1 MREDIVII
9 GGGLAGS
16 EAAWQ
21 AANRGAKVTL
31 YEMRPKEQTAAHKT
45 GYLAELV
52 CSNSLGSGELQSAPG
67 LLKEEMRRL
76 GSLIIKVANDV
87 RVPAG
92 AALAVDRD
100 LFAQKITQAL
110 EGHPNIRILRE
121 PVSEVPPDCLAI
133 VATGP
138 LTSDSLAAH
147 LKRLTNA
154 THLYFYDA
162 ISPIV
167 DADSIDMSKVF
178 KASRYN
184 KGAADYLNCPMTE
197 AEYDAFHQALLAAEK
212 VVPKE
217 FEKIPYFEGCIPI
230 EVMAERGRDT
240 MMFGPMK
247 PVGLVDPRTN
257 TRPYAVVQLRMENR
271 HGTCYNL
278 VGFQTKL
285 TYGAQKR
292 VFRMIPGLENAE
304 FLRYGSVHRNTFVN
318 APTLLRDTL
327 QLKSAGRH
335 QRRPRPAGPK
345 ARGPAGDDLAR
356 RAAQVHHD
364 QRLAALSA
372 DEHQLRPLSASPH
385 PHPRQAGAATPGRTA
400 RLGGLCRMDAA
411 VRSFLTYL
419 QVERGASPHTL
430 RNYEGD
436 LRQFLAFLQTAHKG
450 SLPAPTV
457 VDAYVVRGFLA
468 ARAGLGDAKSSLG
481 RKLAA
486 IRSLFK
492 YLAREEVVPHSPAA
506 AVVTPKQEHKLP
518 RVLTADDA
526 KRLMDDPGSN
536 EPRSLRDQA
545 LLEVLYSAGVRVA
558 ELVGL
563 NVEDVDL
570 DTGTATALGKGR
582 KERVVLL
589 GTKAVEA
596 LRAYL

>member
-52 CSNSLGSGELQSAPG
+52 CSNSLGSGDLQSAPG

-76 GSLIIKVANDV
+76 GSLIMKVADEA

-92 AALAVDRD
+92 ASLAVDRH
-100 LFAQKITQAL
+100 LFAQQITQAL

-121 PVSEVPPDCLAI
+121 PVAEVPSDCLAI

-138 LTSDSLAAH
+138 LTSDALAEH
-147 LKRLTNA
+147 LKRLTHS

-167 DADSIDMSKVF
+167 DADSIDMHMVF
-178 KASRYN
+178 KASRYG
-184 KGAADYLNCPMTE
+184 KGDADYLHCAMTE
-197 AEYDAFHQALLAAEK
+197 AEYDALHQALLAAEK

-292 VFRMIPGLENAE
+292 VFRMIPGLANVE

-318 APTLLRDTL
+318 APALLEETL
-327 QLKSAGRH
+327 QLKYQPRIFIAG
-335 QRRPRPAGPK
+335 QLVGVEGYTEAAASGGLAGIN
-345 ARGPAGDDLAR
+345 A
-356 RAAQVHHD
+356 
-364 QRLAALSA
+364 
-372 DEHQLRPLSASPH
+372 
-385 PHPRQAGAATPGRTA
+385 A
-400 RLGGLCRMDAA
+400 RLLKGR
-411 VRSFLTYL
+411 
-419 QVERGASPHTL
+419 
-430 RNYEGD
+430 D
-436 LRQFLAFLQTAHKG
+436 LVVPPETTAHG
-450 SLPAPTV
+450 ALMNYITTSDPRHFQPMNINFGLFPPLP
-457 VDAYVVRGFLA
+457 
-468 ARAGLGDAKSSLG
+468 
-481 RKLAA
+481 
-486 IRSLFK
+486 
-492 YLAREEVVPHSPAA
+492 
-506 AVVTPKQEHKLP
+506 
-518 RVLTADDA
+518 
-526 KRLMDDPGSN
+526 
-536 EPRSLRDQA
+536 
-545 LLEVLYSAGVRVA
+545 VRVRDKQDRQRQTSQRA
-558 ELVGL
+558 LENFTAWIQRSGL
-563 NVEDVDL
+563 S
-570 DTGTATALGKGR
+570 
-582 KERVVLL
+582 
-589 GTKAVEA
+589 
-596 LRAYL
+596 